1 MADPFGFDPAKL
13 SDDDLLQR
21 QTELHRRIVWAGRF
35 SSGETVEQL
44 KALLAAVEFERQ
56 ERFVAAQIA
65 LRQTLFPAVIET
77 EPDLHD
83 EPVKE
88 VRRAE
93 SKPPMRR
100 RPALPRTAR
109 PTTAVPDD
117 PDNKD
122 GK

>member
-21 QTELHRRIVWAGRF
+21 QMELHRRIVWAGRF

-44 KALLAAVEFERQ
+44 RVLLAAVEFERQ
-56 ERFVAAQIA
+56 ERFLNAQIA
-65 LRQTLFPAVIET
+65 LRQSLFPAVIET
-77 EPDLHD
+77 EPDLRE

-93 SKPPMRR
+93 SKAPMRR

-109 PTTAVPDD
+109 PTTVADE

-122 GK
+122 EK